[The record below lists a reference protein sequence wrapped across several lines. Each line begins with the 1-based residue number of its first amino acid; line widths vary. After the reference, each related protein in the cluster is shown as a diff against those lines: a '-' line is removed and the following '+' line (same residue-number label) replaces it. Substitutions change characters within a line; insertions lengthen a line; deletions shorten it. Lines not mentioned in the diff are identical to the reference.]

1 MKNDISL
8 CHFRTNSAL
17 YPGVSRLLSLL
28 HAVVYRSLKSLILP
42 QSKTNSGEMAV
53 FGEGFLIG
61 MRSNSAYEKRWS
73 DGVQGQGLLA
83 SPLVAVINVS
93 PFEDMV
99 LSMLDQFDIVF

>member
-1 MKNDISL
+1 
-8 CHFRTNSAL
+8 
-17 YPGVSRLLSLL
+17 
-28 HAVVYRSLKSLILP
+28 
-42 QSKTNSGEMAV
+42 MAV

-99 LSMLDQFDIVF
+99 LSMLDQFDIVFCGIKRIVQMVLVCMRPTGDSRAALVVTCVYI

>member
-1 MKNDISL
+1 
-8 CHFRTNSAL
+8 
-17 YPGVSRLLSLL
+17 
-28 HAVVYRSLKSLILP
+28 
-42 QSKTNSGEMAV
+42 
-53 FGEGFLIG
+53 

-99 LSMLDQFDIVF
+99 LSMLDQFDIVFCGIKRIVQRVLVCMRPTGDSREALVVTCVYI

>member
-1 MKNDISL
+1 
-8 CHFRTNSAL
+8 
-17 YPGVSRLLSLL
+17 
-28 HAVVYRSLKSLILP
+28 
-42 QSKTNSGEMAV
+42 MAV

-99 LSMLDQFDIVF
+99 LSMLDQFDIVFCGIERIVQMVLVWMRPTGDSREALVVTCVYI